1 MAGVHG
7 GTVPKAGV
15 GGSSSVTWDTIA
27 IVVHRGTGLRA
38 MDRCTHF
45 LFLCMRCRLLWQ
57 LTCLG
62 VLQRQ

>member
-27 IVVHRGTGLRA
+27 IVVPGAL
-38 MDRCTHF
+38 D
-45 LFLCMRCRLLWQ
+45 
-57 LTCLG
+57 
-62 VLQRQ
+62 